1 VSSACCSEEVV
12 KPRARLQR
20 WWQRGGEGQGQTW
33 ARYEHA
39 WCRGAC
45 AALSPRQYQRV
56 RAVWVSELRCDL
68 TVHLPLNAQ
77 CCAVLEK
84 MQPLAA
90 RPGRLLILLLVAS
103 SFESI
108 PAFAPSL
115 EFRGARTTS
124 CSGSK
129 GLVCIFG
136 LTQRGTTPCKT
147 EVIIPVTQTVDPKPY
162 GQRIYP
168 VHPDDLSPEARRM
181 GLIRMILAVGLRDV
195 IMGLVL
201 AFGIVATSSGF
212 DSPDYH
218 FPCAAWLFSCIFGR
232 MVTQDDISPVA
243 FDMRHSAPA
252 PRVAKAP
259 MVKRGNSFAQWR
271 DLAVGGNVASQ
282 TPNRGPQRLLVNA
295 ASAGG
300 PSSSAPRNLH
310 SGLPT
315 KRGPQRLVVKFSSA
329 VEEEPSRWPPQ
340 VLSLPFM
347 IVWGFISDVL
357 GSVSWLVSPSA
368 HYASV
373 QEPELWDPRDEST
386 PPESG
391 V

>member
-1 VSSACCSEEVV
+1 
-12 KPRARLQR
+12 
-20 WWQRGGEGQGQTW
+20 
-33 ARYEHA
+33 
-39 WCRGAC
+39 
-45 AALSPRQYQRV
+45 
-56 RAVWVSELRCDL
+56 
-68 TVHLPLNAQ
+68 
-77 CCAVLEK
+77 

-90 RPGRLLILLLVAS
+90 RPGCLLMLLLVGN

-115 EFRGARTTS
+115 EFRGARRTS

-129 GLVCIFG
+129 GLVCLFG
-136 LTQRGTTPCKT
+136 LAQRGTTPCKT
-147 EVIIPVTQTVDPKPY
+147 EVIIPVTPTVDPKPY

-181 GLIRMILAVGLRDV
+181 GLMRMILAVGLRDI
-195 IMGLVL
+195 IMGLIL
-201 AFGIVATSSGF
+201 ALGIVATSAGF

-218 FPCAAWLFSCIFGR
+218 FPCAAWLFSCIFVR
-232 MVTQDDISPVA
+232 MVTQDDMGPVA

-252 PRVAKAP
+252 PRVAEAP
-259 MVKRGNSFAQWR
+259 TVRANSFAQWR
-271 DLAVGGNVASQ
+271 DLAVRGNVASQ

-295 ASAGG
+295 ASTGS

-315 KRGPQRLVVKFSSA
+315 KRGPQRLVVNFASA
-329 VEEEPSRWPPQ
+329 VEEEPSCSRPQ

-347 IVWGFISDVL
+347 MVWGFISDVL
-357 GSVSWLVSPSA
+357 GSVLWLVSPSA
-368 HYASV
+368 HYAPV

-391 V
+391 I

>member
-1 VSSACCSEEVV
+1 MLRHRCLIVASPTSTIQSGVGLRIALR
-12 KPRARLQR
+12 PD
-20 WWQRGGEGQGQTW
+20 
-33 ARYEHA
+33 
-39 WCRGAC
+39 GAF
-45 AALSPRQYQRV
+45 AL
-56 RAVWVSELRCDL
+56 E
-68 TVHLPLNAQ
+68 

-90 RPGRLLILLLVAS
+90 RPGCLLMLLLVAN

-108 PAFAPSL
+108 PAFVPSL
-115 EFRGARTTS
+115 EFRGARARS
-124 CSGSK
+124 CAGSK
-129 GLVCIFG
+129 GTVCIFG
-136 LTQRGTTPCKT
+136 LAQRGTTPCKT

-181 GLIRMILAVGLRDV
+181 GLVKMILAVGLRDV

-201 AFGIVATSSGF
+201 ALGIVATSAGF

-232 MVTQDDISPVA
+232 MVTQDDMGPVA

-252 PRVAKAP
+252 PRMAEDP
-259 MVKRGNSFAQWR
+259 MVKRGDSFAQWR
-271 DLAVGGNVASQ
+271 DLALDGNVASQ
-282 TPNRGPQRLLVNA
+282 TRNRG
-295 ASAGG
+295 
-300 PSSSAPRNLH
+300 PRNLH

-315 KRGPQRLVVKFSSA
+315 KRGPHRLVVKFASA
-329 VEEEPSRWPPQ
+329 VEEEPSRTPPQ
-340 VLSLPFM
+340 VPSLPFM

-357 GSVSWLVSPSA
+357 GSVWWLVSPSA

-373 QEPELWDPRDEST
+373 HEPELWDPRDGST